1 MVTQSSGG
9 ESTTIGQRGGGGHRL
24 RGRGVAVSSGGGRG
38 SEGGPG
44 E

>member
-9 ESTTIGQRGGGGHRL
+9 ESMTIGQRGGGGRRL
-24 RGRGVAVSSGGGRG
+24 GGRGVVVSSGGGRD